1 MNFKITKVS
10 EIYNYSL
17 GKFSYKTDLFTID
30 LKFQGFCEYLGKIF
44 STITWL
50 MIFLDFFTRSQK
62 IMFKSIFKSKFDNSA
77 SMYYAIILSY
87 IFYIITMS
95 LINFDLPKN
104 SENEILKK
112 LIKDDANAYNNDSQ
126 NNVYESGN
134 KVN

>member
-1 MNFKITKVS
+1 MENNSLEKKSEENKPKSLEQNFNQIS
-10 EIYNYSL
+10 ENI
-17 GKFSYKTDLFTID
+17 K
-30 LKFQGFCEYLGKIF
+30 
-44 STITWL
+44 
-50 MIFLDFFTRSQK
+50 DFIETNEK
-62 IMFKSIFKSKFDNSA
+62 DKL
-77 SMYYAIILSY
+77 ILSY

-112 LIKDDANAYNNDSQ
+112 LIKDDANAINNDSQ